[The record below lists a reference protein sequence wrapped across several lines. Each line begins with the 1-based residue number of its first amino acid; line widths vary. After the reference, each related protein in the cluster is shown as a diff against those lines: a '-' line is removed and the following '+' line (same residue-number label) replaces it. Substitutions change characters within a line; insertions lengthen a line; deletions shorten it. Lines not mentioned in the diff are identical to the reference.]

1 MLWNV
6 LVRPATLAH
15 LQIERRTPAPPLGM
29 LWDSSASPTS
39 RVTSVTTT
47 LFVHVQN
54 ERRTPAP
61 PGFWFC
67 QSDVSN
73 NTYESTTA
81 NPIRPPPKRTLHS
94 AAPPAMLWDILFK
107 RFKRLPSFSH
117 ATSKLRRPPPV
128 RSTVL
133 DTYQQPP
140 ACSDTSQNTVPAVLH
155 ENLPPQH
162 HPLVGPY
169 RTLRSGR
176 RPHAGFY
183 NILAFSERRPPPA
196 PSPAQRRAAN
206 VTLTPVSGAYGCTST
221 YTSPPTARST
231 YFEGW
236 AATATLTTTSAAS
249 QSSPTTVTAL
259 EDAVKRSSKMLDG
272 LERAQRRLLQAWRR
286 HLNATTWDLPQ
297 TARTHKQR
305 HEDWYKASDHSRRDD
320 VYRPANVRATSF
332 ERFTGDFTVV
342 EDPDKYKLHRAMNA
356 TLGVRLIFL
365 GRVSGA
371 STIVVVP
378 PKYQ

>member
-140 ACSDTSQNTVPAVLH
+140 ACSDTSQNTVPA
-155 ENLPPQH
+155 
-162 HPLVGPY
+162 
-169 RTLRSGR
+169 
-176 RPHAGFY
+176 
-183 NILAFSERRPPPA
+183 
-196 PSPAQRRAAN
+196 
-206 VTLTPVSGAYGCTST
+206 CTST